1 MLYVLLL
8 ESADTSFMGDAKQ
21 GVMDSGREGG
31 EFRNFRYSS
40 AESSKRITRSPADL
54 GGRVPEKATG
64 AKEERCE

>member
-1 MLYVLLL
+1 MLLL
-8 ESADTSFMGDAKQ
+8 KVQTLPSW

>member
-1 MLYVLLL
+1 
-8 ESADTSFMGDAKQ
+8 MGDAKQ

-64 AKEERCE
+64 AKEERCD